1 MESSDRDESMPS
13 EVGVTEVA
21 GAKKGKRKPTRQKD
35 SHPEEHFESII
46 TGDLLDTIRAMYRI
60 NRNIMLEV
68 PQSSREVTEKLDE
81 GCLMYII
88 PFELG
93 FRLPFCGL
101 LTDFF
106 NYYQI
111 APGQL
116 MPNGWRVL
124 MSWQV
129 IMEIYHAPVTREL
142 ISYHYR
148 L

>member
-1 MESSDRDESMPS
+1 
-13 EVGVTEVA
+13 
-21 GAKKGKRKPTRQKD
+21 
-35 SHPEEHFESII
+35 
-46 TGDLLDTIRAMYRI
+46 
-60 NRNIMLEV
+60 
-68 PQSSREVTEKLDE
+68 
-81 GCLMYII
+81 MYII

-101 LTDFF
+101 FIDFF

-129 IMEIYHAPVTREL
+129 IMEIYNAPVTRKL

-148 L
+148 LQKEAGSLRYSLDLRTNHVRLVDGLSKSDKGWKDKYFVVKGEYTLGNIPTE